1 MKISIFGLG
10 YVGCV
15 SAACL
20 ANDGHQVTGVD
31 VSQYKVDS
39 IIAGKSPIIERG
51 LDELIKKQIESGTL
65 CATTDGQKAVLQ
77 SDLSLICVGT
87 PSASNGSLNT
97 GYVEKVC
104 AEIGA
109 ALAKKSDYHVVVIR
123 STVLPTTVQNKLI
136 PILEESSGLRAGED
150 FGVCMNP
157 EFLREG
163 SAIKDYYRPSYI
175 VIGSIDKKS
184 AEIMEKV
191 YVAVDSPVIHTT
203 LQTAEMVKYASNAFH
218 AVKVS
223 FANEI
228 GNLSKAFGIDGR
240 EVMGI
245 LVQDH
250 QLNISP
256 TYLRPGF
263 AFGGSCLPKDLRAI
277 LYAAKDQDIE
287 VPMLGATLE
296 SNEQQIQ
303 RGVELI
309 QKTGRHKIGVLGL
322 SFKAGTDDIRES
334 PVVSMVET
342 LIGKGYEVRIYDDVV
357 KPEMLHG
364 ANRAF
369 YERRLSHIAA
379 IICPSI
385 EEVMQEAEVLVVTNG
400 SPTFQDL
407 PHKLL
412 PHQTLIDLA
421 GVIKKNGTLRGN
433 YEGIC
438 W

>member
-421 GVIKKNGTLRGN
+421 GVINKNGTLRGN

>member
-136 PILEESSGLRAGED
+136 PILEESSGLRAGVD

-309 QKTGRHKIGVLGL
+309 QKTGRNKVGVLGL

-421 GVIKKNGTLRGN
+421 GVINKNGTVRGN

>member
-191 YVAVDSPVIHTT
+191 YAVVDSPVIHTT

-421 GVIKKNGTLRGN
+421 GVINKNGTLRGN

>member
-20 ANDGHQVTGVD
+20 AQDGHQVVGVD
-31 VSQYKVDS
+31 VSNYKVDLLS
-39 IIAGKSPIIERG
+39 RGKSPIVERG
-51 LDELIKKQIESGTL
+51 LDEIIAQQVSGGGL
-65 CATTDGQKAVLQ
+65 RATQDGQMAVLE
-77 SDLSLICVGT
+77 SDISLICVGT
-87 PSASNGSLNT
+87 PSAGNGSLNT
-97 GYVEKVC
+97 TFVEKVC
-104 AEIGA
+104 SEIGEV
-109 ALAKKSDYHVVVIR
+109 LAEKNSYHLVVIR
-123 STVLPTTVQNKLI
+123 STVLPTTVQKKLI
-136 PILEESSGLRAGED
+136 PILEASSGRRAGED

-163 SAIKDYYRPSYI
+163 SAVQDYYRPSYI
-175 VIGSIDKKS
+175 VIGSLDKRS
-184 AEIMEKV
+184 AEMMEKV
-191 YVAVDSPVIHTT
+191 YVAVEAPVIHTT
-203 LQTAEMVKYASNAFH
+203 IQTAEMVKYASNAFH
-218 AVKVS
+218 AVKIA

-228 GNLSKAFGIDGR
+228 GNLSKTFGVDGR
-240 EVMGI
+240 EVMNI
-245 LVQDH
+245 LVQDR

-277 LYAAKDQDIE
+277 LYAAKEKDMDL
-287 VPMLGATLE
+287 PMLDATLE
-296 SNEQQIQ
+296 SNEKQIR
-303 RGVELI
+303 RGVELVE
-309 QKTGRHKIGVLGL
+309 KTGCQKVGILGL
-322 SFKAGTDDIRES
+322 SFKSGTDDVRES
-334 PVVSMVET
+334 PVVPLVET
-342 LIGKGYEVRIYDDVV
+342 LIGKGYEVRIYDDII

-364 ANRAF
+364 ANKAF
-369 YERRLSHIAA
+369 FDRRLSHIAA

-385 EEVMQEAEVLVVTNG
+385 EEVMEDSEVLVVTNG
-400 SPTFQDL
+400 SPTFQDA

-421 GVIKKNGTLRGN
+421 GVIKKNGALRGK

>member
-136 PILEESSGLRAGED
+136 PILEESSGLRAGVD

-309 QKTGRHKIGVLGL
+309 QKTGQHKVGVLGL

-421 GVIKKNGTLRGN
+421 GVINKNGTLRGN

>member
-20 ANDGHQVTGVD
+20 ANDGHQVFGVD
-31 VSQYKVDS
+31 VSPYKVNTLN
-39 IIAGKSPIIERG
+39 AGKSPIVEQG
-51 LDELIKKQIESGTL
+51 LNELIAKQVSDGKL
-65 CATTDGQKAVLQ
+65 CATQKSKKAVIE
-77 SDLSLICVGT
+77 SDISLICVGT
-87 PSASNGSLNT
+87 PSANNGSLDT

-104 AEIGA
+104 SEIGA
-109 ALAKKSDYHVVVIR
+109 ALKEKAAYHLVVIR
-123 STVLPTTVQNKLI
+123 STVLPTTVQKKLI
-136 PILEESSGLRAGED
+136 PILEASSGLRAGED

-163 SAIKDYYRPSYI
+163 SAIRDYYQPSYI
-175 VIGSIDKKS
+175 VIGSLDERS
-184 AEIMEKV
+184 AELMEKV
-191 YVAVDSPVIHTT
+191 YVAVDAPIIHTT

-228 GNLSKAFGIDGR
+228 GNLSKAYGIDGR
-240 EVMGI
+240 DVMGI
-245 LVQDH
+245 LVQDR

-277 LYAAKDQDIE
+277 LYAAKQQDIQL
-287 VPMLGATLE
+287 PLLGATLD
-296 SNEQQIQ
+296 SNERQIR
-303 RGVELI
+303 RGLELVEKTHC
-309 QKTGRHKIGVLGL
+309 QKVGILGL
-322 SFKAGTDDIRES
+322 SFKAGTDDVRES
-334 PVVSMVET
+334 PVVALVEA

-357 KPEMLHG
+357 KPESLHG
-364 ANRAF
+364 TNKAF
-369 YERRLSHIAA
+369 FDRRLSHIAA
-379 IICPSI
+379 IICPSLK
-385 EEVMQEAEVLVVTNG
+385 EVTDASEVLVVTNG
-400 SPTFQDL
+400 SQTFQDITQ
-407 PHKLL
+407 KLL

-421 GVIKKNGTLRGN
+421 GVIKTNGALRGN

>member
-123 STVLPTTVQNKLI
+123 STVLPTTVQDKLI

-309 QKTGRHKIGVLGL
+309 QKTGQHKVGVLGL

-421 GVIKKNGTLRGN
+421 GVINKNGTLRGN

>member
-277 LYAAKDQDIE
+277 LYAAKDQDID

-309 QKTGRHKIGVLGL
+309 QKTGRNKVGVLGL

-421 GVIKKNGTLRGN
+421 GVINKNGTLRGN

>member
-1 MKISIFGLG
+1 MCVINLAASSISANTVKDTMKISIFGLG

-77 SDLSLICVGT
+77 SDSSLICVGT

-157 EFLREG
+157 QSLREG

-175 VIGSIDKKS
+175 VIGSIDKRAPRSWKRSMWRWTRQSSTQHCRPLKWSNMQAMPFMQSKS
-184 AEIMEKV
+184 P
-191 YVAVDSPVIHTT
+191 SP
-203 LQTAEMVKYASNAFH
+203 MRS
-218 AVKVS
+218 
-223 FANEI
+223 
-228 GNLSKAFGIDGR
+228 
-240 EVMGI
+240 
-245 LVQDH
+245 
-250 QLNISP
+250 
-256 TYLRPGF
+256 
-263 AFGGSCLPKDLRAI
+263 
-277 LYAAKDQDIE
+277 
-287 VPMLGATLE
+287 AT
-296 SNEQQIQ
+296 
-303 RGVELI
+303 
-309 QKTGRHKIGVLGL
+309 
-322 SFKAGTDDIRES
+322 
-334 PVVSMVET
+334 
-342 LIGKGYEVRIYDDVV
+342 
-357 KPEMLHG
+357 
-364 ANRAF
+364 
-369 YERRLSHIAA
+369 
-379 IICPSI
+379 
-385 EEVMQEAEVLVVTNG
+385 
-400 SPTFQDL
+400 
-407 PHKLL
+407 
-412 PHQTLIDLA
+412 
-421 GVIKKNGTLRGN
+421 
-433 YEGIC
+433 
-438 W
+438 

>member
-1 MKISIFGLG
+1 M
-10 YVGCV
+10 
-15 SAACL
+15 
-20 ANDGHQVTGVD
+20 
-31 VSQYKVDS
+31 
-39 IIAGKSPIIERG
+39 
-51 LDELIKKQIESGTL
+51 
-65 CATTDGQKAVLQ
+65 
-77 SDLSLICVGT
+77 
-87 PSASNGSLNT
+87 
-97 GYVEKVC
+97 
-104 AEIGA
+104 
-109 ALAKKSDYHVVVIR
+109 
-123 STVLPTTVQNKLI
+123 LPTTVQNKLI

-309 QKTGRHKIGVLGL
+309 QKTGQHKVGVLGL

-421 GVIKKNGTLRGN
+421 GVINKNGTLRGN

>member
-1 MKISIFGLG
+1 
-10 YVGCV
+10 
-15 SAACL
+15 
-20 ANDGHQVTGVD
+20 
-31 VSQYKVDS
+31 
-39 IIAGKSPIIERG
+39 
-51 LDELIKKQIESGTL
+51 
-65 CATTDGQKAVLQ
+65 
-77 SDLSLICVGT
+77 
-87 PSASNGSLNT
+87 
-97 GYVEKVC
+97 
-104 AEIGA
+104 
-109 ALAKKSDYHVVVIR
+109 
-123 STVLPTTVQNKLI
+123 
-136 PILEESSGLRAGED
+136 
-150 FGVCMNP
+150 
-157 EFLREG
+157 
-163 SAIKDYYRPSYI
+163 
-175 VIGSIDKKS
+175 
-184 AEIMEKV
+184 
-191 YVAVDSPVIHTT
+191 
-203 LQTAEMVKYASNAFH
+203 
-218 AVKVS
+218 
-223 FANEI
+223 
-228 GNLSKAFGIDGR
+228 
-240 EVMGI
+240 MGI

-309 QKTGRHKIGVLGL
+309 QKTGQHKVGVLGL

-421 GVIKKNGTLRGN
+421 GVINKNGTLRGN

>member
-136 PILEESSGLRAGED
+136 PI
-150 FGVCMNP
+150 
-157 EFLREG
+157 
-163 SAIKDYYRPSYI
+163 
-175 VIGSIDKKS
+175 
-184 AEIMEKV
+184 
-191 YVAVDSPVIHTT
+191 VAVDSPVIHTT

-309 QKTGRHKIGVLGL
+309 QKTGQHKVGVLGL

-421 GVIKKNGTLRGN
+421 GVINKNGTLRGN

>member
-136 PILEESSGLRAGED
+136 PILEESSGLRSGED

-309 QKTGRHKIGVLGL
+309 QKTGRNKVGVLGL

-421 GVIKKNGTLRGN
+421 GVINKNGTLRGN

>member
-309 QKTGRHKIGVLGL
+309 QKTGRNKVGVLGL

-421 GVIKKNGTLRGN
+421 GVINKNGTLRGN

>member
-342 LIGKGYEVRIYDDVV
+342 LIGKGYEVSIYDDVV

-421 GVIKKNGTLRGN
+421 GVINKNGTLRGN

>member
-309 QKTGRHKIGVLGL
+309 QKTGQHKVGVLGL

-421 GVIKKNGTLRGN
+421 GVINKNGTLRGN